1 MVYDSIWL
9 TTTLFFNISSSIWN
23 STSRSVS
30 FFLWLP
36 YFFLKIFL
44 LDLAHESPE
53 VPNLFETIALF
64 CFSIMVDFDEL
75 NFLVPAVRLSFNYRL
90 FLIWIIS
97 LTVIWILVLWNLNKG
112 KYIMPLSCNVLDI
125 LRLFFFFLTL
135 YSIVLNFLGKILLY
149 FMDLFFLLLSYLWD
163 TYLFAWW

>member
-125 LRLFFFFLTL
+125 LRLFFFFLHYT
-135 YSIVLNFLGKILLY
+135 VLCLIFWGKYYCISWIC
-149 FMDLFFLLLSYLWD
+149 FFS
-163 TYLFAWW
+163 F